1 MRPLLLLTC
10 AALSAGAARAD
21 DSPRLLAHLDG
32 AYGRFLAGNPAL
44 ATGLGDSSGNE
55 RWEDLTEGGM
65 AAAAQATRLELEQFG
80 SAFDG
85 AVLTPRATVQRRIY
99 EAQLERELERHR
111 WRDHLY
117 PLNPIVGPHIDV
129 PGVLEAQRVDDA
141 AGAEAWLRRLAAAG
155 PYIDG
160 LVEQLGRQAA
170 ADVWLP
176 RSVSPI
182 LLGQARGLL
191 DGMTSADAGGGPIAA
206 GFARK
211 LEAVDA
217 TSAQRERWRGEARR
231 LLRERVAPAYARLVA
246 ALEDQA
252 ARSTVDGGVWQ
263 LPEGEAFYAFLLRQF
278 TTTDLTAE
286 QVHELGLAEVARVHG
301 EMRALMQRMGA
312 TGDLRAFMGTMKQ
325 DPRFFLTDDAAGRE
339 AYLARARAIVAAMQL
354 RIGEVWPGPV
364 PLPLEIRAT
373 ESYRAAGAPAG
384 FYEAGT
390 PDGSRPGV
398 VYLNLER
405 LDTRPLYDLEALLYH
420 ESLPGHHLQISSI
433 LVDPAIPR
441 LRRVNRWW
449 QDTAFVEGW
458 ALYAERLAREMG
470 FYQDPWSDFGRLAGE
485 LWRATRLVVDSGL
498 HSRRWSREQAI
509 RYLDDNTPSP
519 RASNES
525 AVDRY
530 LAVPGQA
537 TAFTV
542 GMLHIL
548 KERERARAAL
558 GDAFDLRAFHAAVL
572 ENGYAPLWAVT
583 DSVDRYIAARQGWR
597 APSPQGCALRVPRR
611 GSRARRPGIRAMN
624 RAQRPRAAVPPG

>member
-1 MRPLLLLTC
+1 MRLLPTLM
-10 AALSAGAARAD
+10 LSVAVLATAVARAD
-21 DSPRLLAHLDG
+21 DSARLLAQLDA
-32 AYGRFLAGNPAL
+32 AYGRYLAANPSL
-44 ATGLGDSSGNE
+44 ATGLGDRSGDE
-55 RWEDLTEGGM
+55 RWEDLTEPGM
-65 AAAAQATRLELEQFG
+65 AAAAAAAQAELE
-80 SAFDG
+80 AFRAAFAG
-85 AVLTPRATVQRRIY
+85 AALAPRAALQRRVH
-99 EAQLERELERHR
+99 EAQLERELERFR

-117 PLNPIVGPHIDV
+117 PLNQIVGPHLDV
-129 PGVLEAQRVDDA
+129 PGVLEAQRVTDA

-155 PYIDG
+155 PYVDG
-160 LVEQLGRQAA
+160 LAGRLRRQSSAG
-170 ADVWLP
+170 VWLP

-191 DGMTSADAGGGPIAA
+191 GGMTNPAAAGGPVAA

-211 LEAVDA
+211 LQSLDVPA
-217 TSAQRERWRGEARR
+217 SQRERWLAEARR
-231 LLRERVAPAYARLVA
+231 LLREQVAPAYARLA
-246 ALEDQA
+246 AVLEEHA
-252 ARSTVDGGVWQ
+252 ARSPVDGGVWQ
-263 LPEGEAFYAFLLRQF
+263 LPDGAAFYAFLLRQF
-278 TTTDLTAE
+278 TTTDLTADE
-286 QVHELGLAEVARVHG
+286 VHALGLAEVARVHG
-301 EMRALMQRMGA
+301 EMRALMQRLGG
-312 TGDLRAFMGTMKQ
+312 TGDLRAFMQAMKR
-325 DPRFFLTDDAAGRE
+325 DPRFFLADDPAGRE
-339 AYLARARAIVAAMQL
+339 AYLARARGLVAAMEA
-354 RIGEVWPGPV
+354 RIGEVWRGPV

-373 ESYRAAGAPAG
+373 EPWRAAGAPAG
-384 FYEAGT
+384 FYEAGA
-390 PDGSRPGV
+390 PDGSRPGI
-398 VYLNLER
+398 VYLNLDR

-433 LVDPAIPR
+433 LVDPAVPR

-498 HSRRWSREQAI
+498 HARRWSREEAI

-519 RASNES
+519 RAANES

-583 DSVDRYIAARQGWR
+583 DAVDRSIAAR
-597 APSPQGCALRVPRR
+597 
-611 GSRARRPGIRAMN
+611 RPAT
-624 RAQRPRAAVPPG
+624 P

>member
-1 MRPLLLLTC
+1 VRSLLLLTC
-10 AALSAGAARAD
+10 AALSAGTARAD
-21 DSPRLLAHLDG
+21 DSARLLAHLDG
-32 AYGRFLAGNPAL
+32 AYGRFLAGNPSL
-44 ATGLGDSSGNE
+44 ATGLGDPSGNE

-65 AAAAQATRLELEQFG
+65 AAAAEATRLELEQFR

-85 AVLTPRATVQRRIY
+85 AALAPRAAVQRRIY

-111 WRDHLY
+111 WRNHLY
-117 PLNPIVGPHIDV
+117 PLNQIVGPHIDV
-129 PGVLEAQRVDDA
+129 PGVLEAQRVGDA

-155 PYIDG
+155 PYVDG
-160 LVEQLGRQAA
+160 LVERLGRQAA
-170 ADVWLP
+170 AGAWLP

-191 DGMTSADAGGGPIAA
+191 EGMTAAEAGGDPIAA

-211 LEAVDA
+211 LEAIDA
-217 TSAQRERWRGEARR
+217 TSAQRERWRGEAQR
-231 LLRERVAPAYARLVA
+231 LLRERVAPAYARLVV
-246 ALEDQA
+246 ALEDHA
-252 ARSTVDGGVWQ
+252 ARSTVDGGVGQ

-278 TTTDLTAE
+278 TTTDLTAG

-312 TGDLRAFMGTMKQ
+312 TGDLRAFMSAMKQ
-325 DPRFFLTDDAAGRE
+325 DPRFFLADDAAGRE

-390 PDGSRPGV
+390 PDGARPGV
-398 VYLNLER
+398 VSLNLER

-583 DSVDRYIAARQGWR
+583 DAVDRSIAAR
-597 APSPQGCALRVPRR
+597 
-611 GSRARRPGIRAMN
+611 RPAT
-624 RAQRPRAAVPPG
+624 P

>member
-1 MRPLLLLTC
+1 MRALLFLLC
-10 AALSAGAARAD
+10 AAWSAGAARAD
-21 DSPRLLAHLDG
+21 DSARLLEHLDG
-32 AYGRFLAGNPAL
+32 AYGRYLAANPSL
-44 ATGLGDSSGNE
+44 ATGLGDPGGNE

-65 AAAAQATRLELEQFG
+65 AAAAAEARAELDRLRA
-80 SAFDG
+80 AFDG

-111 WRDHLY
+111 WRNHLY

-129 PGVLEAQRVDDA
+129 PGVLEAQRVGDA

-160 LVEQLGRQAA
+160 LVERLGRQSAGG
-170 ADVWLP
+170 VRLP

-191 DGMTSADAGGGPIAA
+191 EGMTAPEAAGGPIAA

-211 LEAVDA
+211 LEAIDA
-217 TSAQRERWRGEARR
+217 TAAQRERWRGEARR
-231 LLRERVAPAYARLVA
+231 VLRERVAPAYARLVA
-246 ALEDQA
+246 ALEDHA

-278 TTTDLTAE
+278 TTTDLTADE
-286 QVHELGLAEVARVHG
+286 VHELGLAEVARVHG

-312 TGDLRAFMGTMKQ
+312 TGDLRAFMGAMKK
-325 DPRFFLTDDAAGRE
+325 DPRFFLTDDAAGRD
-339 AYLARARAIVAAMQL
+339 AYLARSRAIVAAMQA

-373 ESYRAAGAPAG
+373 EPYRAAGAPSG

-390 PDGSRPGV
+390 PDGARPGI

-420 ESLPGHHLQISSI
+420 ESIPGHHLQISSI

-548 KERERARAAL
+548 KERERARTAL

-583 DSVDRYIAARQGWR
+583 DAVDRYIAARRGTTR
-597 APSPQGCALRVPRR
+597 LTSTATAALIPIATSPVSQP
-611 GSRARRPGIRAMN
+611 GSRRPHSALAAGSSSAR
-624 RAQRPRAAVPPG
+624 

>member
-1 MRPLLLLTC
+1 VRPLLVLV
-10 AALSAGAARAD
+10 LSAFATGGAARAD
-21 DSPRLLAHLDG
+21 DSTRLLAHLEA
-32 AYGRFLAGNPAL
+32 AYGRYLAANPSL
-44 ATGLGDSSGNE
+44 ATSLGDSSGDE
-55 RWEDLTEGGM
+55 RWEDLTEAGS
-65 AAAAQATRLELEQFG
+65 AAAAAAARGELDRLNAGFE
-80 SAFDG
+80 G
-85 AVLTPRATVQRRIY
+85 AALAPRAAVQRRVY
-99 EAQLERELERHR
+99 AAQLERELERHR

-117 PLNPIVGPHIDV
+117 PLNQIVGPHIDV
-129 PGVLEAQRVDDA
+129 PSVLEAQRVADA
-141 AGAEAWLRRLAAAG
+141 SGAEAWLRRLEAAA

-160 LVEQLGRQAA
+160 LVQRLERQSAA
-170 ADVWLP
+170 GVWLP

-191 DGMTSADAGGGPIAA
+191 EGMNAAAGGPVVA
-206 GFARK
+206 GLGRK
-211 LEAVDA
+211 LAALDLPV
-217 TSAQRERWRGEARR
+217 AQRERWLAESRR
-231 LLRERVAPAYARLVA
+231 LLRDRVAPAYARLVVE
-246 ALEDQA
+246 LEDHA

-263 LPEGEAFYAFLLRQF
+263 LPEGGAFYAFLLRQF

-286 QVHELGLAEVARVHG
+286 EVHALGLAEVARVHG
-301 EMRALMQRMGA
+301 EMRALMQRLGG
-312 TGDLRAFMGTMKQ
+312 TGDLRAFMQAMKQ
-325 DPRFFLTDDAAGRE
+325 DPRFFLADDAAGRE
-339 AYLARARAIVAAMQL
+339 AYLARSRAIVAAMQA

-373 ESYRAAGAPAG
+373 EPYRAAGAPSG

-390 PDGSRPGV
+390 PDGQRPGV
-398 VYLNLER
+398 VYLNVER

-420 ESLPGHHLQISSI
+420 ESIPGHHLQISSI
-433 LVDPAIPR
+433 LVDPGIPR

-498 HSRRWSREQAI
+498 HARRWSREQAI

-519 RASNES
+519 RAANES

-572 ENGYAPLWAVT
+572 ENGYVPLWAVT
-583 DSVDRYIAARQGWR
+583 DSVDRYVAARRGTTRLTTTATAALIPIATSPVSQPGSSRPQR
-597 APSPQGCALRVPRR
+597 ASAAGS
-611 GSRARRPGIRAMN
+611 SRA
-624 RAQRPRAAVPPG
+624 Q

>member
-1 MRPLLLLTC
+1 MRLGFRRLVIASLC
-10 AALSAGAARAD
+10 AAGVTVASGARAD
-21 DSPRLLAHLDG
+21 DSARLLSHLDG
-32 AYGRFLAGNPAL
+32 AYERYLAANPSL
-44 ATGLGDSSGNE
+44 ATGLGDPSGNE

-65 AAAAQATRLELEQFG
+65 AAAAEGVRLELEQLRT
-80 SAFDG
+80 AFDG
-85 AVLTPRATVQRRIY
+85 ATLGPRAAVQRDVY
-99 EAQLERELERHR
+99 AAQLERELERHR

-117 PLNPIVGPHIDV
+117 PLNQIVGPHIDV
-129 PGVLEAQRVDDA
+129 PGVLGAQHVADA
-141 AGAEAWLRRLAAAG
+141 PGAEAWLRRLAAAG

-160 LVEQLGRQAA
+160 LVQRLGRQSASG
-170 ADVWLP
+170 VWLP

-191 DGMTSADAGGGPIAA
+191 DGMTAAGSAGGPIVA

-211 LEAVDA
+211 LELIEAA
-217 TSAQRERWRGEARR
+217 PAQRERWIGEATQ
-231 LLRERVAPAYARLVA
+231 LLRKRVAPAYARLVA
-246 ALEDQA
+246 TLEDHA

-278 TTTDLTAE
+278 TTTDLTADE
-286 QVHELGLAEVARVHG
+286 VHALGLAEVARVHA
-301 EMRALMQRMGA
+301 EMRILMQRLGGA
-312 TGDLRAFMGTMKQ
+312 GDLRGFMQAMKQ
-325 DPRFFLTDDAAGRE
+325 DPRFFLADDAAGRD
-339 AYLARARAIVAAMQL
+339 AYLARARGIVAAMQA

-373 ESYRAAGAPAG
+373 EPYRAAGAPSG

-390 PDGSRPGV
+390 PDGMRPGV
-398 VYLNLER
+398 VYLNVER

-433 LVDPAIPR
+433 LIDPAIPR

-498 HSRRWSREQAI
+498 HARRWSREQAI

-542 GMLHIL
+542 GMLHII
-548 KERERARAAL
+548 KQRERARAAL
-558 GDAFDLRAFHAAVL
+558 GEAFDLRAFHAAVL

-583 DSVDRYIAARQGWR
+583 DAVDRYIAT
-597 APSPQGCALRVPRR
+597 
-611 GSRARRPGIRAMN
+611 RRPSS
-624 RAQRPRAAVPPG
+624 P